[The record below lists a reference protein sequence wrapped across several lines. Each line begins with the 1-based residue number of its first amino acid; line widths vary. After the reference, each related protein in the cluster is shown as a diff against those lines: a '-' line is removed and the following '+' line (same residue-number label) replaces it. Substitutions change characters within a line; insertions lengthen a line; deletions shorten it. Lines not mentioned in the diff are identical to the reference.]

1 MKVDNIYFARIDKK
15 KKRYIYIFL
24 YKIELY
30 SNVYMYVKFF
40 SENLNLDLYPYIIAP
55 KMCGG
60 KKKKK
65 IN

>member
-1 MKVDNIYFARIDKK
+1 
-15 KKRYIYIFL
+15 
-24 YKIELY
+24 
-30 SNVYMYVKFF
+30 MYVKFF

>member
-1 MKVDNIYFARIDKK
+1 
-15 KKRYIYIFL
+15 
-24 YKIELY
+24 
-30 SNVYMYVKFF
+30 MYVKFF
-40 SENLNLDLYPYIIAP
+40 PENLNLDPYSYIIAP